1 MSLDHMLFNCE
12 PYFRYKTF
20 TVTSNAYKG
29 GAWVF
34 NYDTSKNKMI
44 LDDNA
49 RMPKGTKFA
58 GIVVM
63 KNVHADTSSTG
74 IVDYG
79 SVADFRQIA
88 YCPSH
93 PELVG
98 KWIYTDATAWQN

>member
-1 MSLDHMLFNCE
+1 MSLDHILFSCE
-12 PYFRYKTF
+12 PWFRYKMF
-20 TVTSNAYKG
+20 TVTGSFNNG

-34 NYDTSKNKMI
+34 DYDSSKNKMI
-44 LDDNA
+44 YDQNST
-49 RMPKGTKFA
+49 MPKGTKFA

-98 KWIYTDATAWQN
+98 KWIYTTDTAWQN